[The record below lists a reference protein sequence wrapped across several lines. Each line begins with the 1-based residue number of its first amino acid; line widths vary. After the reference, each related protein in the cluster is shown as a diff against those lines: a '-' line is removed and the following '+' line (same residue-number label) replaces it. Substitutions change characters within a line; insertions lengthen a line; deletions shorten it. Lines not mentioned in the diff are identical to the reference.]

1 MRFVLIFSVFFRIQL
16 CSRFIQI
23 SARAAPARAAAP
35 ARPGAAARVGA
46 GSWQAPGPAGGRTT
60 RTHTHTADTRQKPE
74 RERQRVA
81 ECAARDRVSVPSV
94 APVQRGAVC
103 ARALGFSHNTCADE
117 RERER
122 ERKRVVDTAIQVFTR
137 TQRQFIELSPPSA
150 SKSQVPDERR
160 LTSQITVRMHGHG
173 EDDNVLGKSQWTPVG
188 HAAQWRTCRR
198 SSQGHLRALHR
209 QQAKALLADEAL
221 LGEFVIGREAGRV
234 RGLRRPAVR
243 SLLLRTVANVCIKR
257 RRASLI
263 SLGMCGTTRAAP
275 QHY

>member
-1 MRFVLIFSVFFRIQL
+1 MPVSESRVCVIRYNAICADLFCFFQDSALFTLHSDL
-16 CSRFIQI
+16 CAR
-23 SARAAPARAAAP
+23 SARARRGSR

-122 ERKRVVDTAIQVFTR
+122 EREKEGCGHRDSGLYKNTTTVHRAISSQCFQVASAGREKADITDNCPYAWAWGRRQRIGQVTVDASRTCSAVAHVSKKFTR
-137 TQRQFIELSPPSA
+137 PPAGAASAAGQSA
-150 SKSQVPDERR
+150 S
-160 LTSQITVRMHGHG
+160 
-173 EDDNVLGKSQWTPVG
+173 
-188 HAAQWRTCRR
+188 CR
-198 SSQGHLRALHR
+198 
-209 QQAKALLADEAL
+209 
-221 LGEFVIGREAGRV
+221 
-234 RGLRRPAVR
+234 
-243 SLLLRTVANVCIKR
+243 
-257 RRASLI
+257 
-263 SLGMCGTTRAAP
+263 
-275 QHY
+275 

>member
-122 ERKRVVDTAIQVFTR
+122 EREKEGCGHRDSGLYKDTTTVHRAISSQCFQVASAGREKADITDNCPYAWAWGRRQRIGQVTVDASRTCSAVAHVSKKFTR
-137 TQRQFIELSPPSA
+137 PPAGAASAAGQSA
-150 SKSQVPDERR
+150 S
-160 LTSQITVRMHGHG
+160 
-173 EDDNVLGKSQWTPVG
+173 
-188 HAAQWRTCRR
+188 CR
-198 SSQGHLRALHR
+198 
-209 QQAKALLADEAL
+209 
-221 LGEFVIGREAGRV
+221 
-234 RGLRRPAVR
+234 
-243 SLLLRTVANVCIKR
+243 
-257 RRASLI
+257 
-263 SLGMCGTTRAAP
+263 
-275 QHY
+275 